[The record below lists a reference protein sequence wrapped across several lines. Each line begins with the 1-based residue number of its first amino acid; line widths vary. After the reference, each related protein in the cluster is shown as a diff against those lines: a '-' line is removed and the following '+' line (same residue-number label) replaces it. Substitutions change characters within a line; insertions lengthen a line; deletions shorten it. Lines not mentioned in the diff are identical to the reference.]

1 MSPRRALAAA
11 TAAAAAL
18 LLSGCGNLSS
28 DEVTTT
34 ARAFAAPDADPAS
47 RCGLLADKTRSALV
61 ESAGSPCEQA
71 IADVPFGT
79 GAVVSVDVWG
89 TEAQVKL
96 ADDTLFLTQ
105 TADGWRVSAAACQAQ
120 GADEPYDCQVEA

>member
-1 MSPRRALAAA
+1 MSARRAVAAA

-18 LLSGCGNLSS
+18 VLSGCGNLSS

-34 ARAFAAPDADPAS
+34 ARAFAATDADAAT
-47 RCGLLADKTRSALV
+47 RCGLLADNTRAALV
-61 ESAGSPCEQA
+61 DSAGTPCEQA
-71 IADVPFGT
+71 IADVPLGT

-96 ADDTLFLTQ
+96 ADDTLFLTE
-105 TADGWRVSAAACQAQ
+105 TADGWRVAAAACRAQ
-120 GADEPYDCQVEA
+120 GSDEPYDCQVEA